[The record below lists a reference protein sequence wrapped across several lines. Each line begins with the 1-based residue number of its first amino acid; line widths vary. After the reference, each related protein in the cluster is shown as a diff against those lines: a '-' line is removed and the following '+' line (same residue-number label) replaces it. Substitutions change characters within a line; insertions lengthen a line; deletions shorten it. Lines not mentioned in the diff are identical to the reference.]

1 MLKLLRFGYLKILEN
16 EIPVAVLEGEKRV
29 MVQREVVG
37 LLTGNKKGGLSRYL
51 KPENLQPFLPEKFK
65 HVPLDQAVLKFK
77 VGNVTAQAFEAED
90 IISICD
96 MYLKAQDARALIG
109 QQKKLAQTAEIL
121 KRTFAKV
128 GLVALID
135 EATGYQIDRDKDALR
150 LLVQQYI
157 IEEAREWTKEFY
169 DPFFHELDRIYGNQ
183 RTISRS
189 RPKYYARFI
198 NKYVYEPIEHGLVL
212 DELNRLNPLDRKGYR
227 KKRLHQFLSEKL
239 GLRVLRDRIAKVTA
253 IMQISPNMRRY
264 KESYKRMESKQMW
277 FNFPED

>member
-1 MLKLLRFGYLKILEN
+1 MLKLIRFGYLKILEN

-77 VGNVTAQAFEAED
+77 IGNVTAQAFEADD
-90 IISICD
+90 IVNICE
-96 MYLKAQDARALIG
+96 MYIKASTAGAILPIQR
-109 QQKKLAQTAEIL
+109 KLAAKAEML
-121 KRTFAKV
+121 KRSFAKV

-135 EATGYQIDRDKDALR
+135 EATGYQFLRDKEALR
-150 LLVQQYI
+150 ILVEQYI

-198 NKYVYEPIEHGLVL
+198 NKYVYEPIENGLVL
-212 DELNRLNPLDRKGYR
+212 DELNRLNLSDRKGYR

-264 KESYKRMESKQMW
+264 KESYERMESKQMW

>member
-1 MLKLLRFGYLKILEN
+1 MLKLLRFGYLKILDK

-51 KPENLQPFLPEKFK
+51 KPDNLQPYLTEKFRNI
-65 HVPLDQAVLKFK
+65 PLDQAVLKFK
-77 VGNVTAQAFEAED
+77 IGRVTAQAFEAED
-90 IISICD
+90 VVSICE
-96 MYLKAQDARALIG
+96 MYLKARDAGVLIG
-109 QQKKLAQTAEIL
+109 QQKKLAQTADIL
-121 KRTFAKV
+121 MRTFAKV

-135 EATGYQIDRDKDALR
+135 EATGYQIIRDKEALR
-150 LLVQQYI
+150 ILVQQYI

-198 NKYVYEPIEHGLVL
+198 NKYVYEPIENGLIL
-212 DELNRLNPLDRKGYR
+212 PELQRRNPLNERGQR
-227 KKRLHQFLSEKL
+227 KKRLHQFLNENK
-239 GLRVLRDRIAKVTA
+239 GLRTLRDRISKITA
-253 IMQISPNMRRY
+253 IMQISPNMRRF
-264 KESYKRMESKQMW
+264 KESYERMESKQMW